1 MRITVISILPNLIE
15 AALTD
20 GVVGRAVQG
29 GLVDVGVI
37 NPRDFTADIH
47 KTVDDRPY
55 GGGPGMVM
63 KIEPLRQALQCT
75 DELSNSSSKKILL
88 SPTGRKFTQRVASEL
103 AQENEIVL
111 VCGRYEG
118 IDQRFV
124 DLYIDEEL
132 SIGDYVLSGGELAS
146 LVIIDTISRLLP
158 GTLGNPESVHQD
170 SFSESLLDFPHY
182 TRPEEDE
189 LNVPDVLLSGDHQKI
204 ANWRRKESIRRTWE
218 VRPDLLLQHEWS
230 EDDIRSYYEL
240 FGN

>member
-1 MRITVISILPNLIE
+1 MRITVISIMPNLIE

-29 GLVDVGVI
+29 GLVDVSVI
-37 NPRDFTADIH
+37 NPRDFTADVH

-63 KIEPLRQALQCT
+63 KIEPLRQALQSIN
-75 DELSNSSSKKILL
+75 ESSNSSSKKILL
-88 SPTGRKFTQRVASEL
+88 APTGRRFTQGVASEL
-103 AQENEIVL
+103 AQEDEIVL

-158 GTLGNPESVHQD
+158 GTLGNPESVQQD

-189 LNVPDVLLSGDHQKI
+189 LDVPDVLLSGDHQKI

>member
-1 MRITVISILPNLIE
+1 MRITVISIMPNLIE
-15 AALTD
+15 AALID

-29 GLVDVGVI
+29 GRVDVGVI

-63 KIEPLRQALQCT
+63 KIDPLRQALRSA

-88 SPTGRKFTQRVASEL
+88 APTGRRFTQRVASEL
-103 AQENEIVL
+103 AQEDEIVL

-124 DLYIDEEL
+124 DLYMDEEL

-158 GTLGNPESVHQD
+158 GTLGNPESVQQD

-189 LNVPDVLLSGDHQKI
+189 LDVPDVLLSGDHQKI
-204 ANWRRKESIRRTWE
+204 ADWRRKESIRRTWE

>member
-1 MRITVISILPNLIE
+1 MRITVISIMPNLIE
-15 AALTD
+15 SALSD
-20 GVVGRAVQG
+20 GVVGRAVQSG
-29 GLVDVGVI
+29 QIQVRIV
-37 NPRDFTADIH
+37 NPRDFTADVH

-63 KIEPLRQALQCT
+63 KIEPLRQALQST
-75 DELSNSSSKKILL
+75 DAHSSSAPKKILL
-88 SPTGRKFTQRVASEL
+88 TPTGQRFTQRIANEL
-103 AQENEIVL
+103 VLEDEIVL

-124 DLYIDEEL
+124 DLYVDEEL

-158 GTLGNPESVHQD
+158 GTLGNPESVQQD
-170 SFSESLLDFPHY
+170 SFSDSLLDFPHY

-204 ANWRRKESIRRTWE
+204 AHWRRKESIRRTWE

-230 EDDIRSYYEL
+230 EEDIRSYYEL

>member
-1 MRITVISILPNLIE
+1 MRITVISIMPNLIE
-15 AALTD
+15 AALSD
-20 GVVGRAVQG
+20 GVVGRAVQS
-29 GLVDVGVI
+29 GLIQVRVV
-37 NPRDFTADIH
+37 NPRDFTADVH

-63 KIEPLRQALQCT
+63 KIDPLRQALQST
-75 DELSNSSSKKILL
+75 DVHSSSSPKKILL
-88 SPTGRKFTQRVASEL
+88 TPTGERFTQRIANEL
-103 AQENEIVL
+103 VLEDEIVL

-158 GTLGNPESVHQD
+158 GTLGNPESVQQD
-170 SFSESLLDFPHY
+170 SFSDSLLDFPHY

-204 ANWRRKESIRRTWE
+204 AHWRRKESIRRTWE

-230 EDDIRSYYEL
+230 EEDIRSYYEL

>member
-1 MRITVISILPNLIE
+1 MRITVISIMPNLIE
-15 AALTD
+15 AALSD
-20 GVVGRAVQG
+20 GVVGRAVQS
-29 GLVDVGVI
+29 GLIKVRVI
-37 NPRDFTADIH
+37 NPRDFTADVH

-63 KIEPLRQALQCT
+63 KIEPLRQALQFT
-75 DELSNSSSKKILL
+75 DTHSSSSPKRVLL
-88 SPTGRKFTQRVASEL
+88 TPTGERFTQRIANEL
-103 AQENEIVL
+103 VLEDEIVL

-158 GTLGNPESVHQD
+158 GTLGNPESVQQD
-170 SFSESLLDFPHY
+170 SFSDSLLDFPHY

-204 ANWRRKESIRRTWE
+204 AHWRRKESIRRTWE

-230 EDDIRSYYEL
+230 EEDIRSYYEL